1 VPVRHYA
8 GMLADLDRSVAAFLA
23 RLLPPGAA
31 IRFGP
36 PAASWAGDPGQSP
49 LIGVFLYDIIET
61 QPPGTDG
68 TLTRDA
74 DGHATGWQHPV
85 RRYRV
90 SYLLTAWAN
99 AGAVDTYEHELLGA
113 VLAGCAATHFIPDDC
128 LHGTLADAA
137 EPVPLVCAGQ
147 EHARDAAWVWSHLG
161 VPMRTALDF
170 MVVAPVVPPLVTELA
185 PGVRNV
191 NLGAGRHVD
200 ETRPGRTRPAWPE
213 HHITEA

>member
-1 VPVRHYA
+1 
-8 GMLADLDRSVAAFLA
+8 MLADLDRSVAAFLA

-31 IRFGP
+31 IRFGS
-36 PAASWAGDPGQSP
+36 PAASWAGDSGQSP
-49 LIGVFLYDIIET
+49 QVGVFLYDIIET
-61 QPPGTDG
+61 QPPATDG

-74 DGHATGWQHPV
+74 DGHAIGWQHPV

-90 SYLLTAWAN
+90 SYLLTAWVNVDAL
-99 AGAVDTYEHELLGA
+99 DTYEHELLGA
-113 VLAGCAATHFIPDDC
+113 VLVGCAATRVIPDDC

-147 EHARDAAWVWSHLG
+147 ERGSDAAWVWPHLG

-185 PGVRNV
+185 PGVRDV
-191 NLGAGRHVD
+191 NLGASRRLD
-200 ETRPGRTRPAWPE
+200 ETRPGRTCAARPE

>member
-1 VPVRHYA
+1 
-8 GMLADLDRSVAAFLA
+8 MLADLDRSVAAFLA

-31 IRFGP
+31 IRFGS
-36 PAASWAGDPGQSP
+36 PAASWAGDSGQSP
-49 LIGVFLYDIIET
+49 LIGAFLYDIIET
-61 QPPGTDG
+61 QPPAIDG

-74 DGHATGWQHPV
+74 DGHATGWQPPV

-99 AGAVDTYEHELLGA
+99 ADTDEHELLGA
-113 VLAGCAATHFIPDDC
+113 VLAGCAATHVIPADC
-128 LHGTLADAA
+128 LYGTLADAA

-147 EHARDAAWVWSHLG
+147 ERARDATWVWSHLG

-185 PGVRNV
+185 PGVREV
-191 NLGAGRHVD
+191 SLGASRHLN
-200 ETRPGRTRPAWPE
+200 ETRPGRTRAARPE